1 MRVLTDPAETGAVTL
16 ALPQDVQTE
25 ALDVP
30 AAFLQK
36 RVIRIHRAAPIP
48 AVLDE
53 VVGLIRDA
61 RLPLIIAGGGVIY
74 SDGSEELGAL
84 AERFGIPVAETQ
96 AGKGVLPWDHP
107 WNVGPIGSAGGS
119 AANKLARD
127 ADLVIAIG
135 TRLADFTTASHTAF
149 ANPDVRFVSIN
160 VSSADAHKLGSFPL
174 VGDARES
181 IRALFD
187 ALSSAGVRPR
197 GGYAESVGSLKAEW
211 NAIVDG
217 LRNVTTPQALTQAN
231 VIGIVN
237 EESQARDTVV
247 CAAGGMPGD
256 LLKLWRPLDPK
267 GYHVEYGYSCMGYEI
282 AGGLGVKM
290 ASPDR
295 NVYVM
300 VGDGSFL
307 MMHTEIV
314 TSLQEGQKLIIVV
327 VDNGGF
333 QCIRGLQMQSGSPAF
348 GNELRARDPGT
359 NRLDG
364 PYLPVDFAQNAASL
378 GANAILA
385 TDEESL
391 RAALKEAAAADRTTV
406 IHIRTSPDDRLPG
419 YESWWDVPIAEE
431 SGEEGVRAARASYE
445 VAKERQRLLV

>member
-1 MRVLTDPAETGAVTL
+1 
-16 ALPQDVQTE
+16 
-25 ALDVP
+25 
-30 AAFLQK
+30 
-36 RVIRIHRAAPIP
+36 
-48 AVLDE
+48 
-53 VVGLIRDA
+53 
-61 RLPLIIAGGGVIY
+61 
-74 SDGSEELGAL
+74 
-84 AERFGIPVAETQ
+84 
-96 AGKGVLPWDHP
+96 
-107 WNVGPIGSAGGS
+107 
-119 AANKLARD
+119 
-127 ADLVIAIG
+127 
-135 TRLADFTTASHTAF
+135 
-149 ANPDVRFVSIN
+149 
-160 VSSADAHKLGSFPL
+160 
-174 VGDARES
+174 
-181 IRALFD
+181 
-187 ALSSAGVRPR
+187 
-197 GGYAESVGSLKAEW
+197 
-211 NAIVDG
+211 
-217 LRNVTTPQALTQAN
+217 

-237 EESQARDTVV
+237 EESQPQDTVV

-256 LLKLWRPLDPK
+256 LLKLWRPVDPK

-300 VGDGSFL
+300 VGDGSYL

-314 TSLQEGQKLIIVV
+314 TSLQEEQKLIIVV

-348 GNELRARDPGT
+348 GNELRARNSQT

-391 RAALKEAAAADRTTV
+391 RTALRAAVDADRTTV

-431 SGEEGVRAARASYE
+431 SGEEGVRAAREAY
-445 VAKERQRLLV
+445 VAAKERQRVLV